1 MLSNKKKYEAV
12 IFDLDGTLIDSLH
25 DIADSMNRV
34 LAAHGYPIHEYN
46 AYRYFV
52 GKGLKN
58 LAENVLPEK
67 ERQTETI
74 QSVFKDLM
82 TEYGNNVVRKTILY
96 NGIPELLDEL
106 SKRGI
111 KLAVLSNKAHELTT
125 SISEKILNKWYFD
138 VILGSRAD
146 IPRKPDPTGAYIC
159 IKELGLNRQ
168 NILYIG
174 DSGVDMQT
182 AINANL
188 TSVGVTWGFRT
199 RKELLENG
207 AVHIIDQPSELL
219 DLL

>member
-1 MLSNKKKYEAV
+1 MITHNNKYKAV

-25 DIADSMNRV
+25 DIADSMNKV
-34 LAAHGYPIHEYN
+34 LSKRGYPVHEYN

-52 GKGLKN
+52 GKGLRN
-58 LAENVLPEK
+58 LAENVLPEE

-82 TEYGNNVVRKTILY
+82 TEYGNNVVRKTVLY

-106 SKRGI
+106 TNRGI

-125 SISEKILNKWYFD
+125 SIAEKILIKWNFD
-138 VILGSRAD
+138 IILGSRSD
-146 IPRKPDPTGAYIC
+146 IPRKPDPTGANIC
-159 IKELGLNRQ
+159 INELGFKHE
-168 NILYIG
+168 NILYVG

-182 AINANL
+182 AINAKL
-188 TSVGVTWGFRT
+188 TSIGVTWGFRT
-199 RKELLENG
+199 RNELLENG
-207 AVHIIDQPSELL
+207 AVHIIDKPSELI

>member
-1 MLSNKKKYEAV
+1 MISNDKKYKAI

-34 LAAHGYPIHEYN
+34 LSAHGYPVHEYD

-82 TEYGNNVVRKTILY
+82 TEYGNNVVRKTVLY

-125 SISEKILNKWYFD
+125 NISEKILNKWNFD
-138 VILGSRAD
+138 VILGSRTD

-159 IKELGLNRQ
+159 IKELGIKRE

-182 AINANL
+182 AINACL

-199 RKELLENG
+199 KKELLENG
-207 AVHIIDQPSELL
+207 AVHIIDKPSELI

>member
-1 MLSNKKKYEAV
+1 MLSHDKIYKAV

-34 LAAHGYPIHEYN
+34 LSAHGYPIHEYN

-125 SISEKILNKWYFD
+125 SISEKILNKWNFD
-138 VILGSRAD
+138 VILGPKSD
-146 IPRKPDPTGAYIC
+146 IPRKPDPIGANIC
-159 IKELGLNRQ
+159 IKKLGLQ
-168 NILYIG
+168 HENILYVG

-199 RKELLENG
+199 RNELLENG